1 MFFLLTTN
9 GFAVNIN
16 YCCGKIHSVT
26 LAGKDSKCKPMK
38 NMPGCCK
45 HEQKYIKLKV
55 HTVASAAQA
64 VSPAYNLVVTLIN
77 NDYIQL
83 LQGNASSHAFLQ
95 LPSASPPGKPRPY
108 LLNCSILV

>member
-55 HTVASAAQA
+55 HTVASVTQA
-64 VSPAYNLVVTLIN
+64 VTPLYNLVITLVGN
-77 NDYIQL
+77 EYTQL
-83 LQGNASSHAFLQ
+83 LRGCVFSHAFLQ
-95 LPSASPPGKPRPY
+95 MPSSSPPGKPCPY